1 MAKKHDLTPRSKES
15 SFQARSKRTKTK
27 KVETKDVSGDS
38 EMLEEM
44 EEMELVSVR
53 QEAQLIVNV
62 EDQCEESEKQ
72 NRPFKTPI
80 EASAESES
88 SLSLSSMYQGLKEL

>member
-1 MAKKHDLTPRSKES
+1 MASGVGKHDLTPRSKD

-27 KVETKDVSGDS
+27 KVETEDVSGDS
-38 EMLEEM
+38 RIFEV

-62 EDQCEESEKQ
+62 ED
-72 NRPFKTPI
+72 
-80 EASAESES
+80 
-88 SLSLSSMYQGLKEL
+88 